1 MAGTAL
7 THLEIL
13 PVPLEQAPIL
23 ANLLE
28 LYVHDFS
35 EFLDV
40 EIGEDGRFGYPA
52 LSLYWSEPDRH
63 PFFIKLDGTYAG
75 LVLVKREC
83 AVWDMAEFFILRGCR
98 RRGIGTQVAHEVW
111 KRLPGLWEVRVMEA
125 NVSARRFWAGAVAM
139 FVGEAIQPVCVE
151 KGGKRWEVFS
161 FQSSSTG

>member
-1 MAGTAL
+1 M
-7 THLEIL
+7 THLDIL
-13 PVPLEQAPIL
+13 PVALEQAPIL

-35 EFLDV
+35 EFLDL

-63 PFFIKLDGTYAG
+63 PFFVKLDGKYAG
-75 LVLVKREC
+75 LVLVKREG

-111 KRLPGLWEVRVMEA
+111 KRFPGLWEVHVMEA
-125 NVSARRFWAGAVAM
+125 NVSARRFWAGAVAT
-139 FVGEAIQPVCVE
+139 FVGRDVAPVRVE
-151 KGGKRWEVFS
+151 RNGKSWEVFS
-161 FQSSSTG
+161 FQSDSSG

>member
-1 MAGTAL
+1 MAGTAF

-28 LYVHDFS
+28 FYVHDFS
-35 EFLDV
+35 EFLDL

-63 PFFIKLDGTYAG
+63 PFFVKLDGKYAG
-75 LVLVKREC
+75 LVLVKREG

-98 RRGIGTQVAHEVW
+98 RRGIGSQVAHQVW
-111 KRLPGLWEVRVMEA
+111 RRFPGLWEVRVMEA
-125 NVSARRFWAGAVAM
+125 NVSARRFWARAIAM
-139 FVGEAIQPVCVE
+139 FLGEVVAPVCLE
-151 KGGKRWEVFS
+151 KGGKNWEVFS
-161 FQSSSTG
+161 FQSISTG